1 MVRPEKVA
9 VQLCSVVGLH
19 HSGAPPGGN
28 RSPKVAFPR
37 GHLRHENSWPP
48 GCFSVHRR
56 HADLLRGLPIASES
70 VRQRQSN
77 PRKVYPIDPG
87 LIDLFD
93 RRGQRQLGQWLETV
107 VALELWRRG
116 CSLSY
121 ALTPER
127 EEVDFVAREPDG
139 SRHLCAGAAP
149 AGKPARG
156 QRRRTAR
163 PGGTGSP
170 PIAGSIDP
178 PACG

>member
-1 MVRPEKVA
+1 
-9 VQLCSVVGLH
+9 
-19 HSGAPPGGN
+19 
-28 RSPKVAFPR
+28 
-37 GHLRHENSWPP
+37 
-48 GCFSVHRR
+48 
-56 HADLLRGLPIASES
+56 